1 MSIST
6 EVSRLKSAKSAI
18 KAAIEGKGVTVPDA
32 TLLDGMAALIES
44 IETGGGASIA
54 RGTITPA
61 SLVNYIEVTHGLG
74 VIPNFAFIIKTYG
87 SDFSSNT
94 YAACFKDVNG
104 GVGILR
110 AGANTS
116 QIFAYYRKGS
126 CDITSEMP
134 TSSLMNAYAEAVY
147 AANEQTV
154 RFGNENL
161 TSVAVNFNTQT
172 YTWYVG
178 VIDV

>member
-1 MSIST
+1 MSIQT
-6 EVSRLKSAKSAI
+6 ELTRITNAKAAI
-18 KAAIEGKGVTVPDA
+18 KTAIEGKGITVPDA
-32 TLLDGMAALIES
+32 TLLDGMAAMIES
-44 IETGGGASIA
+44 IETGGGARIA

-87 SDFSSNT
+87 NNFSSNT

-104 GVGILR
+104 GVSILR
-110 AGANTS
+110 AGENTNK
-116 QIFAYYRKGS
+116 IFAYYRKNS

-147 AANEQTV
+147 AANEQTI